1 MAARPQGGG
10 GCCQQ
15 GGFGIAGLCFFP
27 HLCMEFLLLGLSRL
41 LLLRLRL
48 LLITHSPCTHSLH
61 HHSLTTHFI
70 IITHSPLFAHSPSS
84 SSLTHHALT
93 HSVIT
98 HSSLTDHCSRLPRI
112 IITHSPHLTTVGCGA
127 RSLTTHSLIIIITHS
142 PLFALNSPRIIITHS
157 PALRKTLNATKRF
170 WGFDRA

>member
-1 MAARPQGGG
+1 MLPTRRLRDCRAV
-10 GCCQQ
+10 
-15 GGFGIAGLCFFP
+15 FFP
-27 HLCMEFLLLGLSRL
+27 TSLHGVLTFGALPPPPPPPPPPH
-41 LLLRLRL
+41 
-48 LLITHSPCTHSLH
+48 HSFTMHSLTPSSLTH
-61 HHSLTTHFI
+61 PSLTTHFI

-127 RSLTTHSLIIIITHS
+127 RSLTTHSLIIITHS
-142 PLFALNSPRIIITHS
+142 PLFALHSPRIIITHS
-157 PALRKTLNATKRF
+157 PALRKTLNATKRTLQTAF